1 VYALSDLAG
10 AVGLKVEAGA
20 NVVEFAPAALARA
33 MMAHQRES
41 HAREG
46 IESITQANLGALAQT
61 HAAVIELLESS
72 DHADLARRLR
82 HLARTR
88 FGLVGA
94 VLAVET
100 DGPVPTGW
108 RPLIQGQTDLI
119 LGHGRHVL
127 LGRIQTSY
135 GLFSC
140 RQDEI
145 GSVALVRLQLW
156 PRRRSGVMA
165 LAAPDAGGFRDD
177 MGADLLV
184 FLARVTERCAGRW
197 PAA

>member
-1 VYALSDLAG
+1 LSDLAG
-10 AVGLKVEAGA
+10 AVGLNVEAGA

-33 MMAHQRES
+33 MTAHQRES
-41 HAREG
+41 HARER
-46 IESITQANLGALAQT
+46 IESITQANLAALAQT

-72 DHADLARRLR
+72 DPADLARRLR

-88 FGLVGA
+88 FGLIGA

-100 DGPVPTGW
+100 DGPVPIGW

-119 LGHGRHVL
+119 LGHGRHVR
-127 LGRIQTSY
+127 LGRIQTAY

-165 LAAPDAGGFRDD
+165 LAASDADGFCDD

-184 FLARVTERCAGRW
+184 FLAKVTERCAGRW
-197 PAA
+197 LAA